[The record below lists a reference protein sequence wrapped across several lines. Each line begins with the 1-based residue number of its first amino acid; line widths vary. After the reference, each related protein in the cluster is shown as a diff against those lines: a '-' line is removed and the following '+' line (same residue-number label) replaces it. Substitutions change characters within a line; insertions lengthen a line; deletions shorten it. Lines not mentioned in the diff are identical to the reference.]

1 MSESDVKHAIRVAL
15 GKLGWVSIYNNPVG
29 VGFTKDGD
37 RITYGLSVGSPDLV
51 GFIRGSGKFLGI
63 EVKTKSGRVSD
74 DQRKWI
80 DYATASGCVVGVA
93 RSAEDAIALVTPHAS
108 IRGAAPVVHSG
119 VCPTCGA
126 KPSTSL

>member
-1 MSESDVKHAIRVAL
+1 MSENDIKHSIRVAL

-51 GFIRGSGKFLGI
+51 GFIRGSGKFLGV

-74 DQRKWI
+74 DQRKWL
-80 DYATASGCVVGVA
+80 DYATASGCIVGVA
-93 RSAEDAIALVTPHAS
+93 RSPEDAIALVTPHAPPRS
-108 IRGAAPVVHSG
+108 SSPFVHPG

-126 KPSTSL
+126 KPPTSL